1 MPGTCVHVCVHV
13 HTCLASSVQ
22 NYNPIDPEL
31 CHLKASVKSRHKT
44 AKMGAIWNLQFN
56 WSSNV
61 PECNASHTHTHTRKR
76 NHVWHFLRT
85 HWFNGRPRKSGGGGG
100 KRKRKGRVCGGAYI
114 KSLEFLVLLWVHVH
128 ACCWSCVYSV
138 VFSLWN
144 SGDCGL
150 VCQGFCPNS
159 MGGGEEGSPHVRH
172 VNSVHCDWVKDTT
185 PPPSPQPGSHSPGM
199 LVFHHHRNRGM
210 VPGSQSEGYKSHVTN
225 VAPPPVSDALH
236 SVQHVISVFF
246 RQSIN
251 NDCLTWTPVIQTGHF
266 NTFYYNMWYHG
277 TCGILPW

>member
-44 AKMGAIWNLQFN
+44 AKMGAIWNLQLN

-159 MGGGEEGSPHVRH
+159 MGGGG
-172 VNSVHCDWVKDTT
+172 
-185 PPPSPQPGSHSPGM
+185 
-199 LVFHHHRNRGM
+199 
-210 VPGSQSEGYKSHVTN
+210 VT
-225 VAPPPVSDALH
+225 S
-236 SVQHVISVFF
+236 
-246 RQSIN
+246 
-251 NDCLTWTPVIQTGHF
+251 CQTCELSSLWLG
-266 NTFYYNMWYHG
+266 
-277 TCGILPW
+277 